1 MRGRPDFQ
9 SMQGWTPHDQIDQL
23 RSKLSLK
30 DRDRQAY
37 YEASQR
43 AIAKNENLVLALHA
57 GNKEHRVAL
66 AESQNRDEEVIH
78 KVFLERKTTRLAM
91 LRNTAKKAI
100 DLMDQKG
107 CEEAKRYNAMQHQRS
122 MCELRLRDLQTLLD
136 SMELAGSKGPKDI
149 EQEQVIRQLEN
160 RIDKMR
166 IRINTAKNIRH
177 TYEEILHYLK
187 EESLVFPEK
196 LDAMELAIRAQ
207 NKELAE
213 LRSIQ
218 QDAQL
223 SKDAAK
229 VDLQKQEQAHFEA
242 KRMREQTLNEKKKQV
257 EKQKEFAEK
266 AEKRAQRA
274 TFHADDHA
282 HDNQVSHLSITKS
295 AEQIQTYEE
304 AFRLIKEATV
314 VFDINDI
321 VWQFQTQDGT
331 TRHLEKQCRD
341 AEQLRAK
348 LREDKGRVTA
358 EFEQL
363 KFSGE
368 AGLSQNVLLLEQMGD
383 HVKQEDERL
392 SRAQARLERTQ
403 NALRQATTG
412 IHNLM
417 DKLSSVKISVKKFP
431 VPSSKMEVRDHLD
444 VCEQKL
450 LLLMKQLQL
459 KVGPPGAERDKN
471 MASSGF
477 QAFLEGGL
485 RKDNVRIT
493 VEKEESDYEDT
504 YEYESQE
511 HEEALSRSDIKRL
524 GDQLLDVHRPKKKKT
539 KKSKN

>member
-1 MRGRPDFQ
+1 MRSRPDFQ
-9 SMQGWTPHDQIDQL
+9 SMQGWTAHDQIDQL
-23 RSKLSLK
+23 KSKLSLK

-43 AIAKNENLVLALHA
+43 AIAKNESLVLALHA
-57 GNKEHRVAL
+57 GNKEQRVAL
-66 AESQNRDEEVIH
+66 AESQNRDGEVINQ
-78 KVFLERKTTRLAM
+78 VFQERKTTRLAM

-107 CEEAKRYNAMQHQRS
+107 CEDAKRYNAMQHQRS
-122 MCELRLRDLQTLLD
+122 MCEQRLRDLQTLLD

-149 EQEQVIRQLEN
+149 DQEQVIRQLEN

-207 NKELAE
+207 DKELAE

-223 SKDAAK
+223 SREAAK
-229 VDLQKQEQAHFEA
+229 SDLQKQEQAHFEA

-282 HDNQVSHLSITKS
+282 HDNPVPGLSITKS
-295 AEQIQTYEE
+295 AELIQTYEE

-331 TRHLEKQCRD
+331 TRHLEKQSRD

-348 LREDKGRVTA
+348 LREEKNRFTA
-358 EFEQL
+358 EFSEL
-363 KFSGE
+363 KYSGE
-368 AGLSQNVLLLEQMGD
+368 AVLSQNALLLEQMGD
-383 HVKQEDERL
+383 HLKQEEGRFSGAL
-392 SRAQARLERTQ
+392 TRLERTQ
-403 NALRQATTG
+403 RVLTQATIG

-417 DKLSSVKISVKKFP
+417 DKLNAVKISVKKFP
-431 VPSSKMEVRDHLD
+431 VPVSKMEVRDHLD

-450 LLLMKQLQL
+450 LLLMKQVQL
-459 KVGPPGAERDKN
+459 KVGPPGVERDKK

-485 RKDNVRIT
+485 RQDNLRIT
-493 VEKEESDYEDT
+493 VEKEESEYEET

-524 GDQLLDVHRPKKKKT
+524 GDELLDVHRPKKKKT

>member
-1 MRGRPDFQ
+1 MRSRPDFQ
-9 SMQGWTPHDQIDQL
+9 SMQGWTAHDQIDQL
-23 RSKLSLK
+23 KSKLSLK

-43 AIAKNENLVLALHA
+43 AIAKNESLVLALHA
-57 GNKEHRVAL
+57 GNKEQRVAL
-66 AESQNRDEEVIH
+66 AESQNRDGEVINQ
-78 KVFLERKTTRLAM
+78 VFQERKTTRLAM

-107 CEEAKRYNAMQHQRS
+107 CEDAKRYNAMQHQRS
-122 MCELRLRDLQTLLD
+122 MCEQRLRDLQTLLD

-149 EQEQVIRQLEN
+149 DQEQVIRQLEN

-207 NKELAE
+207 DKELAE

-223 SKDAAK
+223 SREAAK
-229 VDLQKQEQAHFEA
+229 SDLQKQEQAHFEA

-282 HDNQVSHLSITKS
+282 HDNPVPGLSITKS
-295 AEQIQTYEE
+295 AELIQTYEE

-331 TRHLEKQCRD
+331 TRHLEKQSRD

-348 LREDKGRVTA
+348 LREEKNRFTA
-358 EFEQL
+358 EFSEL
-363 KFSGE
+363 KYSGE
-368 AGLSQNVLLLEQMGD
+368 AVLSQNALLLEQMGD
-383 HVKQEDERL
+383 HLKQEEGRSSGAL
-392 SRAQARLERTQ
+392 TRLERTQ
-403 NALRQATTG
+403 SVLTQATIG

-417 DKLSSVKISVKKFP
+417 DKLNAVKISVKKFP
-431 VPSSKMEVRDHLD
+431 VPVSKMEVRDHLD

-450 LLLMKQLQL
+450 LLLMKQVQL
-459 KVGPPGAERDKN
+459 KVGPPGAERDKK

-485 RKDNVRIT
+485 RQDNLRIT
-493 VEKEESDYEDT
+493 VEKEESEYEET

-524 GDQLLDVHRPKKKKT
+524 GDELLDVHRPKKKKT